1 MSMGWRLSW
10 WHHGRRCIK
19 ICRRRQSNQIS
30 PLFFTKSSTSHF
42 TNYSFIQLPRQCLSM
57 INIIP
62 VNENKIFL
70 CLLIIRL
77 HITGFCMSLDPPNP
91 FSAIRS

>member
-1 MSMGWRLSW
+1 LSMGWKLSW

-19 ICRRRQSNQIS
+19 ICRRRQSNQIL

-42 TNYSFIQLPRQCLSM
+42 TIYSFIWLPRQCLSM

-62 VNENKIFL
+62 VNENKNVFV
-70 CLLIIRL
+70 LIDYQFTHYWVL
-77 HITGFCMSLDPPNP
+77 YVFGS
-91 FSAIRS
+91 S